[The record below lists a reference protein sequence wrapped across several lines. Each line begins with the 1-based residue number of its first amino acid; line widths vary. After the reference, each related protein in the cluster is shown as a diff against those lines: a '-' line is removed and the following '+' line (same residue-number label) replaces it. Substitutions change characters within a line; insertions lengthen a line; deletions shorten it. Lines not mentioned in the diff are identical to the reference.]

1 MGLRTWLGF
10 TQESDTTTATETVPV
25 GTVGTLEHKIEN
37 LTESMAQLS
46 LARED
51 AGWERIMQDGQR
63 ELTSEA
69 RRRNAELCRIFAI
82 ANPLIKRGLELR
94 AAYVF
99 GQGVGTTATGDQVND
114 IVQTWLDD
122 AEVREVFAG
131 PQAQAR
137 NELALGTDG
146 NVFFALFT
154 NPLTGRVKPRVIQFE
169 EIQEQVTDPEDS
181 LTVRYYKRV
190 YNRRTTTGD
199 EQEIVTYHPRYDY
212 RPQIRQRFYRPAGSN
227 EQHEIVWDAPIY
239 HVKVNALTGWQYG
252 IGDAYAAIP
261 WARGYKEFLES
272 WAVMMNALSKIVW
285 QRVGKSGKRTAAN
298 ARRELEKIPGMT
310 AGGSVNATDDTKL
323 EAIPKTGATIDSES
337 AKPLAAMVATALGI
351 PVTMLLADPGQTG
364 ARAVAE
370 TLDKPTELTMQG
382 RQDVWREARR
392 QILGYVIDQA
402 VIAPRGLLR
411 GQGKTVR
418 DGDRLETILNNEE
431 DRTLTITFPDIS
443 KIDAKTM
450 MEALDKADGHIPPLL
465 LAELVMRALNVRD
478 VDEWLAELQDED
490 GNFIDPIG
498 AAGQAAVDAFRRG
511 EDPAEEV

>member
-1 MGLRTWLGF
+1 MDLNLKDWAPLA
-10 TQESDTTTATETVPV
+10 EADTTERVPV
-25 GTVGTLEHKIEN
+25 GTVSTLEHQVEQ
-37 LTESMAQLS
+37 LVESMAQLS

-63 ELTSEA
+63 ELTPEA
-69 RRRNAELCRIFAI
+69 RKRNAELCRVFAI

-99 GQGVGTTATGDQVND
+99 GQGVGTTATGEQVND

-122 AEVREVFAG
+122 PEVREVFAG

-154 NPLTGRVKPRVIQFE
+154 NPLTGRVKPRVIPFE

-190 YNRRTTTGD
+190 YSRRTPTGQ
-199 EQEIVTYHPRYDY
+199 EQEVTTYHPRYDY
-212 RPQIRQRFYRPAGSN
+212 RPQMRQRRYGATETNRG
-227 EQHEIVWDAPIY
+227 HDIIWDAPIY

-285 QRVGKSGKRTAAN
+285 QRVGKSNKRTAAN
-298 ARRELEKIPGMT
+298 ARRELEKIPGM
-310 AGGSVNATDDTKL
+310 APGGSANATDDTKL
-323 EAIPKTGATIDSES
+323 EAIPKTGATIDSDS
-337 AKPLAAMVATALGI
+337 AKPLAAMVATALGV

-370 TLDKPTELTMQG
+370 TLDKPTELTMQT

-418 DGDRLETILNNEE
+418 DGDRLETILNNED
-431 DRTLTITFPDIS
+431 DRTLTIVFPDIS
-443 KIDAKTM
+443 KIDVKTM
-450 MEALDKADGHIPPLL
+450 MEALEKADGHIPQLL
-465 LAELVMRALNVRD
+465 LAELAMRALNVRD
-478 VDEWLAELQDED
+478 VDEWLAEMTDAD
-490 GNFIDPIG
+490 GNWLDPLQG
-498 AAGQAAVDAFRRG
+498 VGQAAADAFRRG
-511 EDPAEEV
+511 DNPADEV